1 MRLNIVENFEKVKEI
16 VDKGTENLPEL
27 HRTILFL
34 AKEGMGCFVG
44 GKYTDMYRD
53 KYIRYKKL
61 IEDYFD
67 YFLTLYENWDYFRTV
82 IYKYITAK
90 RTREVFLDIVKN
102 PLRTSIEVGR
112 KFNITDSCVRV
123 HVHMAIKKLKKTN
136 NKKINMIL
144 KKLFKCLF
152 MQKSK
157 LRTLK

>member
-1 MRLNIVENFEKVKEI
+1 LNIVENFEKVKEI

-61 IEDYFD
+61 IENYFD
-67 YFLTLYENWDYFRTV
+67 YFLTLYENWDSFKVFVYRH
-82 IYKYITAK
+82 ITKK
-90 RTREVFLDIVKN
+90 RTRDIFLDVAKN

-123 HVHMAIKKLKKTN
+123 HVHIAIKKLKKVN
-136 NKKINMIL
+136 NRKINTIL
-144 KKLFKCLF
+144 KKLFGCLF
-152 MQKSK
+152 MRKSK